1 MLPKSNRRRIGRS
14 TGQSYRPPHPRAAA
28 HHPGPPRYPIPPVI
42 GPASAGLLRV
52 VPAAY
57 KVDRVDHEEQQHR
70 GRHRRPDDEEQARE
84 IAESVEADLPP
95 TELSVEEDAAARAV
109 DENR

>member
-1 MLPKSNRRRIGRS
+1 
-14 TGQSYRPPHPRAAA
+14 
-28 HHPGPPRYPIPPVI
+28 
-42 GPASAGLLRV
+42 
-52 VPAAY
+52 
-57 KVDRVDHEEQQHR
+57 VDQEEQHH
-70 GRHRRPDDEEQARE
+70 GRHRKHEDEERARE